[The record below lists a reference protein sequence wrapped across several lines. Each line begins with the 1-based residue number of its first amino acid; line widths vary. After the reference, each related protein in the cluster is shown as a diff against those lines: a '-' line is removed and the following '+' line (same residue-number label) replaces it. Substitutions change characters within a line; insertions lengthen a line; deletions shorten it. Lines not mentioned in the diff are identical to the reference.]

1 LRAVIGALRPGFAGA
16 TSVAGGV
23 RATLPG
29 LPGFKAAGGGVKAGV
44 GDRSDVTGGRTTA
57 AGGLKT
63 ATGGLAV
70 IAGLP
75 LPAGNR
81 LRPPPNVCGGTN
93 RAGD

>member
-1 LRAVIGALRPGFAGA
+1 M
-16 TSVAGGV
+16 
-23 RATLPG
+23 PG

-44 GDRSDVTGGRTTA
+44 GDRRAGTGGRTAVT
-57 AGGLKT
+57 GGLKA